1 MFKFPKLKSILTE
14 EYESQ
19 IDVTCPHCGQV
30 TSFSYSNEL
39 PQQNQIVCRNC
50 KNDIKNQFFESL
62 LEQEI
67 NSLEELKI
75 YILKLI
81 ISSIVLSILISI
93 FLYFKRSSVI
103 GYFILLIPLVV
114 MLVTVYK
121 YFQIRSKI
129 TELKQIRAK
138 FGF

>member
-1 MFKFPKLKSILTE
+1 MFKFRKLKSILTE
-14 EYESQ
+14 EYKSQ

-39 PQQNQIVCRNC
+39 PKQNQIVCKSC
-50 KNDIKNQFFESL
+50 KNDITNQFFESL

-67 NSLEELKI
+67 NSLEKLKI

-114 MLVTVYK
+114 MIVTAYK

-129 TELKQIRAK
+129 TELKQIRTK
-138 FGF
+138 FSF